1 MSFLKK
7 LAKTGNVG
15 GKQLSASDLFRED
28 QYITTPV
35 PIINLA
41 FSGTLDKGFGP
52 GLHTLAGPS
61 KHYKSNLGL
70 VMVKSFQDK
79 YPEGT
84 VIFYD
89 SEQGATPAYFETFGI
104 DQDRVLHVPIMNIE
118 ELKFDIS
125 QKLEMINTE
134 TTEARKAKEEPPRVF
149 IFIDSMGNLA
159 SKKEVEDAVNEKSVA
174 DMTRAKAAKSLWRI
188 VTPYL
193 KKLDIPCVIIQH
205 TYQEIGMFPKTIV
218 SGGTGGVYSSDSILI
233 IGKRQ
238 VKAGAE
244 LSGWDFVLNIE
255 KSRAIREKSALPLRV
270 LYNGG
275 IMKYSGLLEIGL
287 ATGYVIKPKNGWY
300 TRPTVEGDKNWR
312 ESESDCDEFW
322 EPLLSDQSFKDKVS
336 SMFKL
341 TSTMPTFDDK
351 MLDKIDLEN
360 ATIDPETGEILKS

>member
-15 GKQLSASDLFRED
+15 GQQLSTSDLFKED

-41 FSGTLDKGFGP
+41 FSGSLDKGFGP

-79 YPEGT
+79 YPEGN

-104 DQDRVLHVPIMNIE
+104 DQERVLHVPIMNIE

-125 QKLEMINTE
+125 QKLEMINEE
-134 TTEARKAKEEPPRVF
+134 TTAAKKAKEEPPRVF

-218 SGGTGGVYSSDSILI
+218 GGGCVVAGT
-233 IGKRQ
+233 Q
-238 VKAGAE
+238 VRMADGNTKAIEDIRVDE
-244 LSGWDFVLNIE
+244 LV
-255 KSRAIREKSALPLRV
+255 
-270 LYNGG
+270 
-275 IMKYSGLLEIGL
+275 
-287 ATGYVIKPKNGWY
+287 ATAAG
-300 TRPTVEGDKNWR
+300 T
-312 ESESDCDEFW
+312 
-322 EPLLSDQSFKDKVS
+322 FKV
-336 SMFKL
+336 
-341 TSTMPTFDDK
+341 THTW
-351 MLDKIDLEN
+351 
-360 ATIDPETGEILKS
+360 DPETLEEGHPECYEITFEDGTVETISYNDHLMIDGKMVQVQDIKAGDLIDIYK